1 MLSHRCAC
9 AALAVATLAGC
20 FAAPASARTRTTY
33 EQTILDRDRDN
44 RLEPAPGERP
54 HVFRDNLGTTAPALE
69 PNPRSR
75 IFFAQFTDNHIID
88 EESPL
93 RVEFLD
99 DFDRPFTSAYRPQE
113 GLMPHVAEEMI
124 RQVRNTVSP
133 VTHER
138 LDLALQTGDN
148 TDNTQC
154 NETRWMIDLFDG
166 GHVIDPNSGLENG
179 APVPPVDQQCD
190 TEVAGQDPNPTFPS
204 AAPGDAA
211 CDTDSIADDPRGDRY
226 DGVRG
231 DEQYYEPDRSSPPPD
246 DPSGQNPGSEDGRGY
261 SPYEEEN
268 LAEEGRRSSVRD
280 FPGLFER
287 MNAPFRTTG
296 VGLPWYSVFGN
307 HDALIQGN
315 QPRRPEF
322 EAYAVG
328 CVKVR
333 GPSAGTRTRIEE
345 LMEDGTTPDEAAEI
359 LQESM
364 GDLDGNTAIVPP
376 DPRRRPLRKSEY
388 IAEHFA
394 TTGFPVGHG
403 YRLENV
409 VTGMGNYSFDPLPD
423 EVDAPPARPGLR
435 FVVLDSISEN
445 GLDGGNIDDEQF
457 QWLHRE
463 LLNAE
468 AKQELVMVFAH
479 HSLRTMNQP
488 PVSPF
493 LVGDQGGNYSPF
505 VHYGLGPG
513 ETETPCEAEG
523 APPPDNTTPP
533 GPSETLRCLLLRHPS
548 VIAFVN
554 GHEHENRIDPFPR
567 RGEDRNQ
574 AEGGFWEINT
584 ASHIDWPQQSR
595 VLDLVD
601 NLDGSLSI
609 FTTMID
615 HNGSPEP
622 GGAPPS
628 DGRGRAGEQTQR
640 LASSAR
646 ELSFND
652 PDARNGED
660 DEPNQRGDARGN
672 PEDRN
677 AELVVRN
684 PYAP

>member
-1 MLSHRCAC
+1 MLWKSAVCAVCTVVAC
-9 AALAVATLAGC
+9 AALTPA
-20 FAAPASARTRTTY
+20 ASARTRTTY

-54 HVFRDNLGTTAPALE
+54 HVFRDNLGATAPAVE
-69 PNPRSR
+69 PNPASR
-75 IFFAQFTDNHIID
+75 LFFAQFTDNHIID

-93 RVEFLD
+93 RVEWLD

-113 GLMPHVAEEMI
+113 GMMPQVAEEMI
-124 RQVRNTVSP
+124 DQVRNTVSP
-133 VTHER
+133 VTHKR
-138 LDLALQTGDN
+138 LDLAMQTGDN

-154 NETRWMIDLFDG
+154 NETRWMIDVFDG
-166 GHVIDPNSGLENG
+166 GRFVDPNSGIENG
-179 APVPPVDQQCD
+179 APAPGIGEQCN
-190 TEVAGQDPNPTFPS
+190 TQAGGVDPNPAFPP
-204 AAPGDAA
+204 ATPAGPLCEGP
-211 CDTDSIADDPRGDRY
+211 IPDDPRGDLY

-231 DEQYYEPDRSSPPPD
+231 DEQYYEPDRSSPPPT
-246 DPSGQNPGSEDGRGY
+246 DPSGARPGTEDGRGY

-287 MNAPFRTTG
+287 MNEPFRATG
-296 VGLPWYSVFGN
+296 LGMPWYSVFGN

-315 QPRRPEF
+315 QPRGPEF
-322 EAYAVG
+322 EAIAVG
-328 CVKVR
+328 CAKVR
-333 GPSAGTRTRIEE
+333 GPSAGTRTLIEE
-345 LMEDGTTPDEAAEI
+345 LMAGGVTADEADRI
-359 LQESM
+359 LQRAI
-364 GDLDGNTAIVPP
+364 GDVDGNTALVPP
-376 DPRRRPLRKSEY
+376 DPRRRPLKKSEY

-394 TTGFPVGHG
+394 TTGLPVGHG
-403 YRLENV
+403 YRPENV

-423 EVDAPPARPGLR
+423 ERDAPPARPGLR
-435 FVVLDSISEN
+435 FIVLDTIAEN
-445 GLDGGNIDDEQF
+445 GGDGGNIDDPQF
-457 QWLHRE
+457 QWLHQE
-463 LLNAE
+463 LLA
-468 AKQELVMVFAH
+468 ADRRRELVMVFAH
-479 HSLRTMNQP
+479 HSLRTINQA

-493 LVGDQGGNYSPF
+493 LPGDQGGNSDPF

-513 ETETPCEAEG
+513 ETETECEAEG

-533 GPSETLRCLLLRHPS
+533 GPAETLRCLLLRHPS
-548 VIAFVN
+548 AIAFVN

-584 ASHIDWPQQSR
+584 ASHIDWPQQTR

-601 NLDGSLSI
+601 NRDGSFSI
-609 FTTMID
+609 FTTMVD
-615 HNGSPEP
+615 HSGPPNP

-628 DGRGRAGEQTQR
+628 DGRGQAVDATQR
-640 LASSAR
+640 LASMAR

-652 PDARNGED
+652 PDSRNGED
-660 DEPNQRGDARGN
+660 DEPQQRGDARGSL
-672 PEDRN
+672 EDRN